1 MCSLC
6 VELFFP
12 KGCTQSETCSKHY
25 IYIHV
30 ASSCRL
36 YDLAMLCSVN
46 TTLPVT
52 LEKPTMLRYITI
64 IFFHTPLRPGQ
75 VIEENEIRLN
85 QP

>member
-1 MCSLC
+1 M
-6 VELFFP
+6 
-12 KGCTQSETCSKHY
+12 SKWPLP
-25 IYIHV
+25 V
-30 ASSCRL
+30 ASSCHL

-46 TTLPVT
+46 TILPVT
-52 LEKPTMLRYITI
+52 LEKSTIFMYITI